1 MNSSYANR
9 SRQYYGLNPLD
20 LDFKFV
26 SARAYV
32 RAYAS
37 LHYGGGGQCPA
48 FRVNV
53 RVQSQNFAD
62 AGFVVRVNSLSRDLH
77 LYEYVSYYTLSAT
90 INLQG

>member
-1 MNSSYANR
+1 
-9 SRQYYGLNPLD
+9 
-20 LDFKFV
+20 
-26 SARAYV
+26 V

-62 AGFVVRVNSLSRDLH
+62 AGFVVRVNSLSRFASL
-77 LYEYVSYYTLSAT
+77 
-90 INLQG
+90 